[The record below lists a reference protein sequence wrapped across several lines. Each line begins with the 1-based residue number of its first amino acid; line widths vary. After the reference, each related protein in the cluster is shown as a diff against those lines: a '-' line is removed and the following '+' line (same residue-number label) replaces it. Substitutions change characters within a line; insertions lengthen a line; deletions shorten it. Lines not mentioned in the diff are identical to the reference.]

1 MDHVQ
6 IKSNQIAASY
16 VANGLDE
23 STQEQFE
30 LHMLGCS
37 DCLSDVEAWRA
48 IKLHMPREA
57 APRTFISQRRNWW
70 GGWGIAASVAA
81 AALTAVSGWYAREV
95 YQPDVETMHTAFFSR
110 AGAHA
115 QRRVH
120 AASLRRRNPIDRPAR
135 PARPGGPSRRRDGC
149 GRRRA
154 RHRLLR
160 PRPGGRQLAPAVRPP
175 DPAGPPRAAGDPL
188 RKLRRGDRLR
198 HRRTRRLEVSPR
210 LNAGAGGGV
219 QFPGLHQPASSGSFR

>member
-23 STQEQFE
+23 RMQEEFE

-95 YQPDVETMHTAFFSR
+95 YQPDVETMHTAFFS
-110 AGAHA
+110 
-115 QRRVH
+115 
-120 AASLRRRNPIDRPAR
+120 
-135 PARPGGPSRRRDGC
+135 
-149 GRRRA
+149 
-154 RHRLLR
+154 
-160 PRPGGRQLAPAVRPP
+160 APALTRSDECTPLRYAAGTRSIVLRVPRVREDHRVAATDVDGVELSRGYSARAQADGSWLLQFDPETLQGRP
-175 DPAGPPRAAGDPL
+175 VQLETRSGNFAEAIGCVTGEPAGS
-188 RKLRRGDRLR
+188 K
-198 HRRTRRLEVSPR
+198 
-210 LNAGAGGGV
+210 
-219 QFPGLHQPASSGSFR
+219 

>member
-23 STQEQFE
+23 HTQEQFE

-57 APRTFISQRRNWW
+57 APRTYLSQRRNWW

-81 AALTAVSGWYAREV
+81 ATLTAVSGWYAREL
-95 YQPDVETMHTAFFSR
+95 YQPDVETMHTAFFSAPALTR
-110 AGAHA
+110 SDDCTPLRYAPETRSIILRVPRVRED
-115 QRRVH
+115 RRV
-120 AASLRRRNPIDRPAR
+120 AATDVEGVELSAGYSAR
-135 PARPGGPSRRRDGC
+135 AQADGSWILQFDPQTLQGRAVQLETRSGNFAEALGCVTGEAVAAR
-149 GRRRA
+149 
-154 RHRLLR
+154 
-160 PRPGGRQLAPAVRPP
+160 
-175 DPAGPPRAAGDPL
+175 
-188 RKLRRGDRLR
+188 
-198 HRRTRRLEVSPR
+198 
-210 LNAGAGGGV
+210 
-219 QFPGLHQPASSGSFR
+219 